1 MPLIEF
7 ICPKCGEVSE
17 ELTKADGAAPACP
30 KCGEKMQ
37 QKYWGKCYV
46 NVNKSEHCSGNCA
59 TCKGCGK

>member
-1 MPLIEF
+1 MPLIEYF
-7 ICPKCGEVSE
+7 CPKCGEITE
-17 ELTKADGAAPACP
+17 ELTKTDGNAPICK

-46 NVNKSEHCSGNCA
+46 NATRAQHCSGNCS

>member
-7 ICPKCGEVSE
+7 ICPKCGKITE
-17 ELTKADGAAPACP
+17 ELTKADGTAPLCP
-30 KCGEKMQ
+30 DCGDHMR

-46 NVNKSEHCSGNCA
+46 NERKHGNCSGNCA